1 MSFRGIRSG
10 RIAAVVLACALAS
23 SACAA
28 ASQAASNRPAH
39 ARQHASRA
47 AAKQASRPAGRPGVV
62 LVNQPVGRVCLGTS
76 FRVGVWFQR
85 HPHAGG
91 SRAYR
96 ISVYSP
102 RHQRVFFRS
111 GQAPSAHWAFWHIP
125 AKLAGQYR
133 TVYSAHWRKPGVWST
148 YRVATRAHRC

>member
-1 MSFRGIRSG
+1 MSFKGIRSG
-10 RIAAVVLACALAS
+10 RIAAIVVACALAS

-28 ASQAASNRPAH
+28 ASQAADNGPAQ
-39 ARQHASRA
+39 ARQHTSRTVT
-47 AAKQASRPAGRPGVV
+47 KQASHTAGRPGVV
-62 LVNQPVGRVCLGTS
+62 LVNQPVGRVCLGKK

-85 HPHAGG
+85 QQSGG

-102 RHQRVFFRS
+102 RHKRVFFRH

-125 AKLAGQYR
+125 AKLAGQYH
-133 TVYSAHWRKPGVWST
+133 TVYSAHWHKPGVWSK
-148 YRVATRAHRC
+148 YRVATKARRC